1 MGTKNEP
8 QSEPQKNVQNP
19 LDNSSKMV
27 YTKNVKKGKVIHM
40 TKTTLTEQINS
51 IAFDTLTTEQ
61 FEFLKERALKSIR
74 KASGERKPTKV
85 QKANEGIK
93 AQMVEVLG
101 EGMTATDA
109 GKAVGI
115 SVQKASALLKQMV
128 EAGEVVRVQDKKTV
142 LFKAAE

>member
-1 MGTKNEP
+1 
-8 QSEPQKNVQNP
+8 
-19 LDNSSKMV
+19 
-27 YTKNVKKGKVIHM
+27 M

-51 IAFDTLTTEQ
+51 IAFDTLTAEQ
-61 FEFLKERALKSIR
+61 FEFLKERALKSFR

-128 EAGEVVRVQDKKTV
+128 EAGEIVRVQDKKTV